1 MLTIAIT
8 GKSGSGKSTL
18 SSALRDNGYAVINVD
33 NVAKLFREKV
43 KGKVS
48 KTFGKQ
54 YIGEDGSIDSKK
66 LALLVFSNKNELSK
80 LNDIMFPLIKK
91 EINKII
97 KEYRMKN
104 TPILFFDIPILFNAN
119 FEDNFDKIILVSA
132 SKNKRFERLVK
143 FRDVDS
149 KIAKKQI
156 DSILIT
162 KENEK
167 KCDLIVKN
175 DEDDNNGMIS
185 KVIDWIDCLKI
196 GVKCDS

>member
-80 LNDIMFPLIKK
+80 LNENNKK
-91 EINKII
+91 KLNPYF